1 MPVKEMAVSTA
12 TFGFM
17 RALAGAVGI
26 SVGDAVYTSELR
38 KRLFRIDGIE
48 TFIAGRNI
56 QSVAN
61 NIKGLT
67 HIEVCYI
74 FISLIGACTHAHVM
88 SQATRFP
95 QADFTCVYKEREYDV
110 DCMHTANRCRFPL
123 M

>member
-1 MPVKEMAVSTA
+1 MPVKEMAVATA
-12 TFGFM
+12 TFGFT

-48 TFIAGRNI
+48 TFIAGRNF

-67 HIEVCYI
+67 HLEVSYI
-74 FISLIGACTHAHVM
+74 LSL
-88 SQATRFP
+88 
-95 QADFTCVYKEREYDV
+95 
-110 DCMHTANRCRFPL
+110 
-123 M
+123 

>member
-1 MPVKEMAVSTA
+1 MPVKEMAIATA

-17 RALAGAVGI
+17 RALAGTIGI

-48 TFIAGRNI
+48 TFIAGRDF

-67 HIEVCYI
+67 HIEV
-74 FISLIGACTHAHVM
+74 SLHFRLSEQWMAY
-88 SQATRFP
+88 S
-95 QADFTCVYKEREYDV
+95 
-110 DCMHTANRCRFPL
+110 
-123 M
+123 